1 MSVDLFNVLVRP
13 GSKSKH
19 RITNE
24 EMGVRVD
31 YIQNKYGGDTT
42 TGALLGLDSINQAL
56 CISLLSIVLLCIL
69 DLLGRLGSGS
79 VEDWLLSC
87 RYGVKLVLIM

>member
-19 RITNE
+19 QTTNE
-24 EMGVRVD
+24 ETGVRVD
-31 YIQNKYGGDTT
+31 YVQNKYGGGTT
-42 TGALLGLDSINQAL
+42 TGALLGLGSINQVL
-56 CISLLSIVLLCIL
+56 CASFLSIVLLCIL

-79 VEDWLLSC
+79 IEDWLLSC